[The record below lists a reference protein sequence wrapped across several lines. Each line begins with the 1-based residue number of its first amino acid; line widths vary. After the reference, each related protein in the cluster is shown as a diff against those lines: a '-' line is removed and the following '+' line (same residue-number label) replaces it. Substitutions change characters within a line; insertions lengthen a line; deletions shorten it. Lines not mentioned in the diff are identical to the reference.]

1 MNIFHDFIVRQ
12 RLKKIGK
19 SILSQTVYRY
29 DPGDR
34 IGINLIEKGIWFTP
48 DMELAKSYIRDRVDT
63 HIIPSK
69 FYQTKLRKLKNFLVV
84 DCLNNHYRVV
94 NPESCLLSGKI
105 EPAFG
110 TTDSLASQTKTAGYD
125 AVIFINVKENDRQ
138 ISSCSICVFNATV
151 YLEHLKDISDQIEDI
166 SIKRSVLYK

>member
-94 NPESCLLSGKI
+94 NPEI

-110 TTDSLASQTKTAGYD
+110 TTDSLASQAKTAGYD